1 MVRAWYMDN
10 SDVDQRLEHHKQPPE
25 CISIEN
31 LFKITGVE
39 YFQINYK
46 NYKNDNIL
54 TELKKK
60 GVIRTKMK

>member
-25 CISIEN
+25 YISIEN

-39 YFQINYK
+39 YFQVKSIFYFIK
-46 NYKNDNIL
+46 ISL
-54 TELKKK
+54 LQLKFY
-60 GVIRTKMK
+60 

>member
-25 CISIEN
+25 CISTEN

-39 YFQINYK
+39 YFQVKSIFYFIK
-46 NYKNDNIL
+46 ISL
-54 TELKKK
+54 LQLKFY
-60 GVIRTKMK
+60 

>member
-39 YFQINYK
+39 YFQVKSIFYFIK
-46 NYKNDNIL
+46 ISL
-54 TELKKK
+54 LQLKFY
-60 GVIRTKMK
+60 

>member
-10 SDVDQRLEHHKQPPE
+10 SDIDQRLEHHKQPPE

-39 YFQINYK
+39 YFQVNQFFISLRFLYYN
-46 NYKNDNIL
+46 
-54 TELKKK
+54 
-60 GVIRTKMK
+60 

>member
-10 SDVDQRLEHHKQPPE
+10 SDIDQRLEHHKQPPE

-39 YFQINYK
+39 YFQVKSIFYFIK
-46 NYKNDNIL
+46 ISL
-54 TELKKK
+54 LQLKFY
-60 GVIRTKMK
+60 